1 MAPFFLT
8 VAGGQFLCIVHD
20 HLDGLAAFLRE
31 KVGDG
36 DIHEAALAAE
46 VTTDM
51 HRMKNQLLFRHA
63 DTVRQLAA
71 HGERR
76 LAARPHLCATGRIG
90 LDHASVRL
98 EIRLVRHLRRERILD
113 DQIGLLEALLDI
125 SFAPLEISDN
135 VADAFEGHRQ
145 TFVRK

>member
-1 MAPFFLT
+1 MTILT
-8 VAGGQFLCIVHD
+8 
-20 HLDGLAAFLRE
+20 GLAALLRE

-46 VTTDM
+46 VAADM

-63 DTVRQLAA
+63 DAIRQLAA

-76 LAARPHLCATGRIG
+76 LAARPHFCAAGRIG
-90 LDHASVRL
+90 LDHASMRL

-113 DQIGLLEALLDI
+113 DQIGLLEALFDI
-125 SFAPLEISDN
+125 SLAP
-135 VADAFEGHRQ
+135 F
-145 TFVRK
+145 